1 MKGAFV
7 ILIFLI
13 AAGIIVWLLDLL
25 YYRPRRN
32 SRNIDASDSESA
44 PAQENQNPEE
54 GDGECCGM
62 HIVCEKDTLVNFS
75 TEAVYYDDEELD
87 RFRGRASS
95 DYEDSE
101 IEEFRDVLLTLRPEE
116 VAGWSRSLQVRGVA
130 LPEVVKD
137 ELLMLVAER
146 RRQLAHND
154 PQNGAV

>member
-13 AAGIIVWLLDLL
+13 IAGIIVWLLDRF
-25 YYRPRRN
+25 YYSPRHK
-32 SRNIDASDSESA
+32 SQTDAA
-44 PAQENQNPEE
+44 PQPDAEAPGADRQEE
-54 GDGECCGM
+54 GEGECCGM

-116 VAGWSRSLQVRGVA
+116 VAGWARSLQVRGVA

-146 RRQLAHND
+146 RRELAHND
-154 PQNGAV
+154 TENGAV